1 MSIIWMAVGIGLLYL
16 GGEGL
21 VRGAVALGRRFGVS
35 PIIIGLTIVSFGTSS
50 PELAATLTGVFQ
62 GVPAVSFGNVVGS
75 NIANLGLV
83 LGVTALIWPINVA
96 AQFIRRE
103 MPILLG
109 VSAAMFLLV
118 RDGGIGRL
126 EAVILIIALA
136 VYVRSLFKAKEEP
149 EIEAEFEE
157 ALGHREKSALWSFAA
172 VILGI
177 LLLVAGA
184 HYLIKGAVEMARSI
198 GVSER
203 VIGLTMVAFGTSLP
217 ELASCMVAAVR
228 REGDLVLGNLIGS
241 NIFNILFILG
251 VTASIRPFAVDRVA
265 VQPDLIVMMAISLLA
280 WLLLRTGT
288 RLARLEGAVL
298 ATSYL
303 AYVIFLFL

>member
-1 MSIIWMAVGIGLLYL
+1 MSIIWIAVGIGLLYI

-50 PELAATLTGVFQ
+50 PELAATLAGVFQ
-62 GVPAVSFGNVVGS
+62 GAPAVSFGNVVGS

-118 RDGGIGRL
+118 RDGGIGRV
-126 EAVILIIALA
+126 EAAVLIIALA
-136 VYVRSLFKAKEEP
+136 AYVRSLFKFKEEP
-149 EIEAEFEE
+149 AIEAEFEE
-157 ALGHREKSALWSFAA
+157 ALGHSEKSALWSFGA

-177 LLLVAGA
+177 LLLVVGA
-184 HYLIKGAVEMARSI
+184 NYLIKGAVEMARSI

-241 NIFNILFILG
+241 NIFNVLFILG
-251 VTASIRPFAVDRVA
+251 ATASIRPFAVDKVA
-265 VQPDLIVMMAISLLA
+265 VQPDLIVMMAITILA

-298 ATSYL
+298 ATSYV
-303 AYVIFLFL
+303 AYVIYLFL

>member
-1 MSIIWMAVGIGLLYL
+1 MNVIWLIIGIVLLYI

-21 VRGAVALGRRFGVS
+21 VRGATGLGRRFGVS
-35 PIIIGLTIVSFGTSS
+35 PIVIGLTIVSFGTSS
-50 PELAATLTGVFQ
+50 PELAATLAGVFQ
-62 GVPAVSFGNVVGS
+62 GAPAVSFGNVVGS

-83 LGVTALIWPINVA
+83 LGLTALIWPINVA

-103 MPILLG
+103 MPILLA
-109 VSAAMFLLV
+109 VSAAMFFLV
-118 RDGGIGRL
+118 QDGGIGRVEGL
-126 EAVILIIALA
+126 ILLIALF

-149 EIEAEFEE
+149 EVEAEFEE
-157 ALGHREKSALWSFAA
+157 AFGDKQKSAIWSTVA

-184 HYLIKGAVEMARSI
+184 NYLIQGAVGIARSM

-217 ELASCMVAAVR
+217 ELASCVVAAIR

-251 VTASIRPFAVDRVA
+251 VTGSIRPFAVDSVA
-265 VQPDLIVMMAISLLA
+265 VRPDLIAMMAISILA

-288 RLARLEGAVL
+288 RLARLEGAAL
-298 ATSYL
+298 AACYL
-303 AYVIFLFL
+303 GYIVFLFV

>member
-1 MSIIWMAVGIGLLYL
+1 MSIVWMAVGIGLLYV

-35 PIIIGLTIVSFGTSS
+35 PIIIGLTIVAFGTSS
-50 PELAATLTGVFQ
+50 PELAATLAGVFK

-83 LGVTALIWPINVA
+83 LGITALIWPINVA

-118 RDGGIGRL
+118 RDGGIGRI
-126 EAVILIIALA
+126 EAAVLIVALV
-136 VYVRSLFKAKEEP
+136 VYVRSLFKSKEEP

-157 ALGHREKSALWSFAA
+157 ALGHSEKSALWSFTA
-172 VILGI
+172 VIVGI

-184 HYLIKGAVEMARSI
+184 NYLIKGAVEMARSI

-217 ELASCMVAAVR
+217 ELASCMVAALR

-241 NIFNILFILG
+241 NIFNVLFILG
-251 VTASIRPFAVDRVA
+251 ATASIRPFAVDQVA
-265 VQPDLIVMMAISLLA
+265 VRPDLIVMMAISLLA

-288 RLARLEGAVL
+288 RLARLEGALL

-303 AYVIFLFL
+303 AYMVFLFI